1 MARSASPI
9 QLVPVAHAVT
19 TFVHFPLSP
28 SWIDTFPAAIL
39 EIIIGTISGATL
51 PGPFSRIVVYCF
63 SICCR
68 LPIPEP
74 MITPQRYGSSF
85 SISNPASAHASFAAA
100 TAYWENVSILFDA
113 LKSIRSFATKSLT
126 SAAIFTLYS
135 VVSNFVIGPIPTV
148 PFLIPFQNSSTVLP
162 IGVIAPSP
170 VITTLRFI
178 LPPLVENA
186 ENIGCVR
193 LCTNIP
199 VGIQVVQTIPMS
211 LRNQGLCQQR
221 LP

>member
-1 MARSASPI
+1 M
-9 QLVPVAHAVT
+9 
-19 TFVHFPLSP
+19 
-28 SWIDTFPAAIL
+28 
-39 EIIIGTISGATL
+39 
-51 PGPFSRIVVYCF
+51 YCF

-178 LPPLVENA
+178 LPPFVENA
-186 ENIGCVR
+186 GNVGCVR

-199 VGIQVVQTIPMS
+199 VDIQVVQTIPMS
-211 LRNQGLCQQR
+211 LRNQGLCQKNFHNPWSLLSIAQNKMPTGIFVQSR
-221 LP
+221 TQVYWLKRVFHETFSVCC